1 MTARQ
6 KVGFL
11 GILMSLALAFLIAQF
26 DAVLALG
33 AVVLLGLLI
42 LMVAFPEI
50 GTIIVI
56 FVLYTNMAGIA
67 VNRYGIPAEIG
78 KSFSLI
84 LGLPLV
90 SYLIVQRQKLVID
103 RTFLLMLVFLGAL
116 LVSSLVAVDLNLALD
131 EIIEYLVEGLALYL
145 LLINVIRKY
154 VTLKRVIWTLILA
167 ASMLGSFTTYQELTN
182 SYDQEFGGLAPRHSL
197 EESGTVAEDEDIQLN
212 RAGGPVDGNPNRYAQ
227 ILMVIFPLALFR
239 VWAER
244 SIWLRALALGAS
256 ILIISGILLT
266 YSRGA
271 FVTLVLVLLVMTFLR
286 YIRLHQILISVG
298 ALVLLVSMVAPGY
311 LYRLDSLRGVQGLIS
326 SEAEAEPDYVTRS
339 RVTEMLAALNVF
351 LDHPI
356 IGVGPGQYTPY
367 YSIDYQLDPEIALR
381 YIPKTRRAHTLYFE
395 LGAETGAI
403 GLGTFLAILLL
414 IMFRLWRTRRRW
426 IQTRVDRA
434 NIATAL
440 LLSIFG
446 YLGTAIFLHLSY
458 QRYFWLL
465 VALTT
470 AAIQIFEAEFVQEE
484 KLAEVP
490 NMKGS
495 LLAEQAAST

>member
-6 KVGFL
+6 KVGIL
-11 GILMSLALAFLIAQF
+11 GILLSVALALVIAQF

-33 AVVLLGLLI
+33 AVIVIGLLI
-42 LMVAFPEI
+42 LMIAFPEI
-50 GTIIVI
+50 GTITVV
-56 FVLYTNMAGIA
+56 FVLYTNIAGIA
-67 VNRYGIPAEIG
+67 VNRYGIPATIG

-90 SYLIVQRQKLVID
+90 SYLIIQRQKLVVD
-103 RTFLLMLVFLGAL
+103 QTFLLMLVFLGSL
-116 LVSSLVAVDLNLALD
+116 LVSSLVAVDLDLALD
-131 EIIEYLVEGLALYL
+131 EVIEFLVEGLALYL

-154 VTLKRVIWTLILA
+154 VTLKRVIWALILA
-167 ASMLGSFTTYQELTN
+167 ASMLGSFTTYQELTH

-197 EESGTVAEDEDIQLN
+197 EESGTVTEDEDIQLN

-244 SIWLRALALGAS
+244 SFWARALALAAS
-256 ILIISGILLT
+256 MLILSGILLT

-271 FVTLVLVLLVMTFLR
+271 FVTLVLVLLAMIVLR
-286 YIRLHQILISVG
+286 YIRVHQILFSVG
-298 ALVLLVSMVAPGY
+298 AVVLLGSLVAPGY
-311 LYRLDSLRGVQGLIS
+311 VHRLDSLRGVEGLIS
-326 SEAEAEPDYVTRS
+326 SEADAEPDYVTRS
-339 RVTEMLAALNVF
+339 RVTEMLAALHVF
-351 LDHPI
+351 LDHPV

-395 LGAETGAI
+395 LGAETGVI

-414 IMFRLWRTRRRW
+414 IMFKLWRTRRRW
-426 IQTRVDRA
+426 IHTRVDRA
-434 NIATAL
+434 NVATAL

-458 QRYFWLL
+458 QRYYWLL
-465 VALTT
+465 VALAT
-470 AAIQIFEAEFVQEE
+470 AAIQIFEAEYAQEE
-484 KLAEVP
+484 KLAETP
-490 NMKGS
+490 SLKGS
-495 LLAEQAAST
+495 LLTEQAAST